1 LAFLVI
7 WEIVYQLEWINPL
20 FISSPFVIAEAM
32 YRLITTGSLLE
43 HIYTTLTHF
52 TIGFLLAAVGGIITG
67 LILGWYKL
75 LGDALDPFLTAMIGT
90 PRIVLLPLITLWFGV
105 GLLSNVIIVFIAS
118 FFPIIINTMSGVRS
132 LDQNHLRVARA
143 FGAHSLQIFLTVAL
157 PGSVPHIVSGLRV
170 GIGQALVAVIAVE
183 MLISTG
189 GIGYFVSQ
197 SSANFNI
204 DYVFVG
210 IIVVVLLGLFIT
222 WLVRLLEKRFESWRS
237 N

>member
-1 LAFLVI
+1 MVI
-7 WEIVYQLEWINPL
+7 WEAVYQIGWINPL
-20 FISSPFVIAEAM
+20 FLSSPLVIIEAL
-32 YRLITTGSLLE
+32 YQLITTGNLLQ
-43 HIYTTLTHF
+43 HLQTTLTHF
-52 TIGFLLAAVGGIITG
+52 TIGFFAAAIGGIIVG
-67 LILGWYKL
+67 LILGWYRT

-132 LDQNHLRVARA
+132 LDRNHLRVARA
-143 FGAHSLQIFLTVAL
+143 FGAHPLQIFRTVAL

-204 DYVFVG
+204 DHVFVG
-210 IIVVVLLGLFIT
+210 IIVVVILGLCIT
-222 WLVRLLEKRFESWRS
+222 GLVRLLEKRFESWRS